1 MVELRTRLISGV
13 VKLRTTF
20 GVVKL
25 RTRLA
30 FGVGTVAKGELN
42 LASLLL
48 NLTCVLELTSEVDG
62 IRGSLRLG
70 AEPMVRLR

>member
-1 MVELRTRLISGV
+1 MVELRARLILGV

-20 GVVKL
+20 GVLKL
-25 RTRLA
+25 RVRLT

-48 NLTCVLELTSEVDG
+48 NLTCELELTSEVDG